1 VRAPAATY
9 VSRIFEIDDM
19 LWIYTGN
26 ANVTKT
32 VDIWVLQNYES
43 EVWDLK
49 YRIELPVAEIMRR
62 FKGHDYRWDV
72 KVASRHGDL
81 LLLDLGGQLMHHVD
95 RHGKF
100 VSSFRNGRHGLCF
113 YEFWL
118 KQTLVSHA
126 FFMTLE
132 GHVET
137 NSPFNLTD
145 IE

>member
-1 VRAPAATY
+1 
-9 VSRIFEIDDM
+9 M

-26 ANVTKT
+26 VYVTKI
-32 VDIWVLQNYES
+32 VDIWVVQNYES

-49 YRIELPVAEIMRR
+49 YRIELPVAAIMRR
-62 FKGHDYRWDV
+62 FEGHDYRWDV

-81 LLLDLGGQLMHHVD
+81 LLLDCGGRLMYHVD

-100 VSSFRNGRHGLCF
+100 VSRFRNGRYGLSF

-118 KQTLVSHA
+118 KQTLVSHT
-126 FFMTLE
+126 FFMALE
-132 GHVET
+132 GHVEN

-145 IE
+145 VE